1 MWRWV
6 QIGQD
11 GNIFLTAQK
20 QYIQELNSDKLSLYL
35 VADNIEASGD
45 FNWGLKYSHLELI

>member
-45 FNWGLKYSHLELI
+45 FNWGLKYGHLELI